1 MVFTSIEFL
10 VFLPIV
16 FFIYWFVVN
25 RNTRL
30 QNAFIV
36 LASYVFYGWWDM
48 RFLTLIV
55 FTSFCSYGSG
65 LLIERYR
72 GTPKAKWFHIGN
84 IAVNLGILV
93 LFKYYNF
100 FVTSFADLFLGGETD
115 GLLLRII
122 LPVGISFYTFQAIG
136 YTTDVYR
143 NQIKPTSDIIRFF
156 AFISFFPQL
165 VAGPIERASHLL
177 PQFEKPRVFNYEQA
191 TDGMRQILWG
201 LFKKVVADRCAVV
214 VNEVFGNYTS
224 YSGSMLLVAA
234 ILFSFQI
241 YGDFSGYSDMAI
253 GIAKLFGITLKK
265 NFNVPFF
272 SRNVSEYWRR
282 WHISLTTWFR
292 DYVYIPLGGSR
303 GSKAMIIRNT
313 FIVFILSGFWHG
325 ASWAFLVW
333 GAYNAAL
340 FIPMILKGKKRN
352 TGTVAEGRWL
362 PNVTELFSMV
372 FTFFLFVFGRIIYRV
387 GTLGQ
392 AVDYIGRMFHWET
405 IKAGYYIFRQEGI
418 SVFLI
423 VLLLVEWFQRTAEH
437 GLEFHR
443 PIKWP
448 VRYAIYI
455 VFVLILI
462 FYWGENQ
469 QYIYFQF

>member
-16 FFIYWFVVN
+16 FLIYWFIVN
-25 RNTRL
+25 KNTRL

-36 LASYVFYGWWDM
+36 LASYVFYGWWDI

-55 FTSFCSYGSG
+55 LTSFCSYGSG

-72 GTPKAKWFHIGN
+72 GTPKAKWLHIGN
-84 IAVNLGILV
+84 IAVNLCILV
-93 LFKYYNF
+93 IFKYYNF
-100 FVTSFADLFLGGETD
+100 FVTSFADLFLGGKTD

-136 YTTDVYR
+136 YTIDVYR
-143 NQIKPTSDIIRFF
+143 NQMKPTSDIIRFF

-177 PQFEKPRVFNYEQA
+177 PQFEKPRVFNYGQA
-191 TDGMRQILWG
+191 TDGIRQILWG
-201 LFKKVVADRCAVV
+201 LFKKVVVADRCAVV

-224 YSGSMLLVAA
+224 YAGIMLFVAA
-234 ILFSFQI
+234 ILFAFQI

-253 GIAKLFGITLKK
+253 GIAKLFGITLRK
-265 NFNVPFF
+265 NFNVPFC
-272 SRNVSEYWRR
+272 SRNMSEFWRR
-282 WHISLTTWFR
+282 WHISLTTWFI

-303 GSKAMIIRNT
+303 GTKAMIIRNT

-325 ASWAFLVW
+325 ANWTFLAW
-333 GAYNAAL
+333 GAYNAVL
-340 FIPMILKGKKRN
+340 LIPIILIGKKH
-352 TGTVAEGRWL
+352 TTDTVAEGRCL
-362 PNVTELFSMV
+362 PNGTELFSMG
-372 FTFFLFVFGRIIYRV
+372 FTFFLFVFGVIIFRSESI
-387 GTLGQ
+387 GQ
-392 AVDYIGRMFHWET
+392 AVAYIGRMCDWKT
-405 IKAGYYIFRQEGI
+405 LTDGCYIFKRDI
-418 SVFLI
+418 PVFLLI
-423 VLLLVEWFQRTAEH
+423 LLLIEWFQRKAEH

-448 VRYAIYI
+448 VRYSIYFA
-455 VFVLILI
+455 FVLILI
-462 FYWGENQ
+462 FYWGDNQ